1 MYDICV
7 GFATIEQ
14 FLWREIR
21 RFLFVIF
28 IYTPMVSHD
37 TFKNIILFALVAIFL
52 YYLFKD
58 KIHTVTEE
66 PFSVKDV
73 IYGNQ
78 QQQPTQGIESKPDTG
93 AMTAANTGIDRSL
106 IKNDDEIGIL
116 STCQQNSGG
125 ELVKN
130 CSEIQAYNYEYDT
143 SFDKF
148 LRPTSFDQPTFLK
161 SNGL

>member
-1 MYDICV
+1 
-7 GFATIEQ
+7 
-14 FLWREIR
+14 
-21 RFLFVIF
+21 
-28 IYTPMVSHD
+28 MVSHD
-37 TFKNIILFALVAIFL
+37 TFKNIVLFALVATFL
-52 YYLFKD
+52 YFLFRD

-66 PFSVKDV
+66 PFSIINNV
-73 IYGNQ
+73 
-78 QQQPTQGIESKPDTG
+78 TQEQKQKQTQEQDTG

-106 IKNDDEIGIL
+106 IKSDDEIGIL
-116 STCQQNSGG
+116 STCQQNSSG

-161 SNGL
+161 STGR

>member
-1 MYDICV
+1 
-7 GFATIEQ
+7 
-14 FLWREIR
+14 
-21 RFLFVIF
+21 
-28 IYTPMVSHD
+28 
-37 TFKNIILFALVAIFL
+37 
-52 YYLFKD
+52 
-58 KIHTVTEE
+58 VTEE

-73 IYGNQ
+73 IYGKSVVSGQ
-78 QQQPTQGIESKPDTG
+78 RPETTQKNDKDTG

-116 STCQQNSGG
+116 STFQQSSGG

-148 LRPTSFDQPTFLK
+148 LRPTSFDQPNFLK
-161 SNGL
+161 STGV

>member
-1 MYDICV
+1 MI
-7 GFATIEQ
+7 
-14 FLWREIR
+14 
-21 RFLFVIF
+21 
-28 IYTPMVSHD
+28 SHD
-37 TFKNIILFALVAIFL
+37 TFKNIILFAVVSAFL
-52 YYLFKD
+52 YFLFRD
-58 KIHTVTEE
+58 KIEVITEGME
-66 PFSVKDV
+66 VK
-73 IYGNQ
+73 
-78 QQQPTQGIESKPDTG
+78 QQQPEQAETEAAEDVKSG

-106 IKNDDEIGIL
+106 IKSDDEIGIL

-148 LRPTSFDQPTFLK
+148 LRPTSFDQPNFLK

>member
-1 MYDICV
+1 
-7 GFATIEQ
+7 
-14 FLWREIR
+14 
-21 RFLFVIF
+21 
-28 IYTPMVSHD
+28 MVSHD
-37 TFKNIILFALVAIFL
+37 TFKNIILFGLVAMFL
-52 YYLFKD
+52 YFLFRD
-58 KIHTVTEE
+58 KINDVTEE
-66 PFSVKDV
+66 PFSVNDV
-73 IYGNQ
+73 VYGNSVIGG
-78 QQQPTQGIESKPDTG
+78 QQPEITLQTDKG

-106 IKNDDEIGIL
+106 IKSDDEIGIL

-148 LRPTSFDQPTFLK
+148 LRPTSFDQPNFLK

>member
-1 MYDICV
+1 V
-7 GFATIEQ
+7 SA
-14 FLWREIR
+14 FLY
-21 RFLFVIF
+21 FLFR
-28 IYTPMVSHD
+28 
-37 TFKNIILFALVAIFL
+37 
-52 YYLFKD
+52 D
-58 KIHTVTEE
+58 KIEVITEGME
-66 PFSVKDV
+66 VK
-73 IYGNQ
+73 
-78 QQQPTQGIESKPDTG
+78 QQQPEQAETEAAEDVKSG

-106 IKNDDEIGIL
+106 IKSDDEIGIL

-148 LRPTSFDQPTFLK
+148 LRPTSFDQPNFLK